1 MPYVD
6 DSVIETLDYF
16 MVSIGRK
23 RAWELLRK
31 RIFSG
36 GSGSGDCDNDGCAEA
51 IKQTKINK
59 ANIATNV
66 SNIATNAS
74 NITANTTNI
83 ATNTTNIGKNTN
95 DIAELKDRLDN
106 LVIEGV
112 DKADPSDMDEWFNN
126 NE

>member
-23 RAWELLRK
+23 RAWELLKK
-31 RIFSG
+31 RMFSD
-36 GSGSGDCDNDGCAEA
+36 GSGDCDNDGCAEA
-51 IKQTKINK
+51 IEQTKINK

-66 SNIATNAS
+66 SNIATNTS

-83 ATNTTNIGKNTN
+83 ATNTSNIA
-95 DIAELKDRLDN
+95 ILKDRLDN
-106 LVIEGV
+106 LGT
-112 DKADPSDMDEWFNN
+112 KADPDDMDDWFND

>member
-23 RAWELLRK
+23 RAWELLKK

-36 GSGSGDCDNDGCAEA
+36 GSGDCDNDGCAEA
-51 IKQTKINK
+51 IEQTKINK

-66 SNIATNAS
+66 SNIATNTS
-74 NITANTTNI
+74 NITANTSNI
-83 ATNTTNIGKNTN
+83 TTNTTNIA
-95 DIAELKDRLDN
+95 ILKDRLDN
-106 LVIEGV
+106 LGT
-112 DKADPSDMDEWFNN
+112 KADPDDMDDWFND

>member
-23 RAWELLRK
+23 RAWELLKK
-31 RIFSG
+31 RIFSD
-36 GSGSGDCDNDGCAEA
+36 GSGDCDNDGCAEA
-51 IKQTKINK
+51 IEQTKINK

-66 SNIATNAS
+66 SNIATNTS
-74 NITANTTNI
+74 NITANTSNITTNATNI
-83 ATNTTNIGKNTN
+83 AI
-95 DIAELKDRLDN
+95 LKDRLDN
-106 LVIEGV
+106 LDLGT
-112 DKADPSDMDEWFNN
+112 KADPDDMDDWFND

>member
-16 MVSIGRK
+16 MISIGRK
-23 RAWELLRK
+23 RAWELLKK

-36 GSGSGDCDNDGCAEA
+36 GSGDCDNDGCAEA
-51 IKQTKINK
+51 IEQTKINK

-66 SNIATNAS
+66 SNIATNTS
-74 NITANTTNI
+74 NITTNTTNI
-83 ATNTTNIGKNTN
+83 ATNTSNIATNATNIA
-95 DIAELKDRLDN
+95 ILKDRLDN
-106 LVIEGV
+106 LDLGT
-112 DKADPSDMDEWFNN
+112 KADPDDMDDWFNN

>member
-23 RAWELLRK
+23 RAWELLKK
-31 RIFSG
+31 RMFSDGSG
-36 GSGSGDCDNDGCAEA
+36 GCDNDGCAEA
-51 IKQTKINK
+51 IEQTKINK

-66 SNIATNAS
+66 SNIATNTS
-74 NITANTTNI
+74 NITADTTNI
-83 ATNTTNIGKNTN
+83 ATNTSNIA
-95 DIAELKDRLDN
+95 ILKDRLDN
-106 LVIEGV
+106 LGT
-112 DKADPSDMDEWFNN
+112 KADPDDMDDWFNN